1 MGNYNEWINNS
12 PNCLLEEQ
20 FYPLPIQGLN
30 NQFNVIGDDFSKW
43 HSFLSL
49 NLSTKLFDAVTLCS
63 PLAAIIA
70 NLSDAYA
77 NGKQEVLN
85 RSTQN
90 YVRGTY
96 KDWERLMDKPN
107 PLQTKQQFRKQ
118 LYSFTKI
125 NGWCYVLPEYSIGF
139 KDRPTALWILPPYLV
154 EVVATAVAPTF
165 PLKDPKKY
173 RQLYFTYN
181 GTRQLLD
188 ESKLILFTDT
198 NTEID
203 YETFLP
209 ISRLVSLQKPI
220 SNIIAGLDARNN
232 LIVRRGALGFI
243 SSDGQDAMG
252 SKLPMQPHQRKEI
265 ANEFHKSY
273 GLTGNRSMVAI
284 VQSAVKWQQTAFN
297 TRDLMLFEEHES
309 STIDI
314 ADRLGYPSYLLGVKD
329 GTFSNTGEAEK
340 SLYQNTIIPDANG
353 IDESIN
359 EGLKTYANN
368 IEIRNDYSHIE
379 ALQQSEEE
387 KAQGR
392 KVMNEACK
400 IEWENGLISL
410 NEWRE
415 RLGDD
420 TISGEQYDM
429 RKPEYDKYLID
440 FGFKMDTI
448 NPQPKEIGNGTIRN

>member
-1 MGNYNEWINNS
+1 MGNFSEWVNNS
-12 PNCLLEEQ
+12 PNCLLQ
-20 FYPLPIQGLN
+20 DDFYPLPLGGFT
-30 NQFNVIGDDFSKW
+30 NQFNVLPDDFSRV
-43 HSFLSL
+43 HSYLSL
-49 NLSTKLFDAVTLCS
+49 NLSSKLFEAVTLCS

-96 KDWERLMDKPN
+96 KEWERLMDKPN
-107 PLQTKQQFRKQ
+107 PLQTRSQFRKQ

-125 NGWCYVLPEYSIGF
+125 NGWCYVYPEYSVGF
-139 KDRPTALWILPPYLV
+139 PDRPSALWILPPYLV
-154 EVVATAVAPTF
+154 EVEATELVPTF
-165 PLKDPKKY
+165 PLKDPKKF
-173 RQLYFTYN
+173 RKLYFSLN
-181 GTRQLLD
+181 GIRQQLD
-188 ESKLILFTDT
+188 ETKLIMFTDDA
-198 NTEID
+198 TEID
-203 YETFLP
+203 YQTLLP

-252 SKLPMQPHQRKEI
+252 SKLPMQPQQRKEI

-273 GLTGNRSMVAI
+273 GLTGQRSMVA
-284 VQSAVKWQQTAFN
+284 VVSAAVKWQQTAIS

-314 ADRLGYPSYLLGVKD
+314 ADRFGYPAYLLGVKD
-329 GTFSNTGEAEK
+329 GNFTNTLEAEK
-340 SLYQNTIIPDANG
+340 SLYQNTIIPDSVA
-353 IDESIN
+353 IDESLN
-359 EGLKTYANN
+359 EGLKTMENN
-368 IEIRNDYSHIE
+368 IEIKNDYSHIE
-379 ALQQSEEE
+379 SLQQSEQERSQ
-387 KAQGR
+387 AR
-392 KVMNEACK
+392 KSMNEACK
-400 IEWENGLISL
+400 IEWDNGLITL

-420 TISGEQYDM
+420 TIAGEQYNM
-429 RKPEYDKYLID
+429 RKPEYDEFLKANLQ
-440 FGFKMDTI
+440 TQT
-448 NPQPKEIGNGTIRN
+448 QPNESNTENTQTSQL

>member
-1 MGNYNEWINNS
+1 MGRYDNWIDIS
-12 PNCLLEEQ
+12 PNCRLEEQ
-20 FYPLPIQGLN
+20 FYQLPMRGLN
-30 NQFNVIGDDFSKW
+30 NQFNVLPDDFSNA

-49 NLSTKLFDAVTLCS
+49 NLSTKLFEAVTLCS

-77 NGKQEVLN
+77 NGKQEILN

-96 KDWERLMDKPN
+96 KEWERLMDKPN
-107 PLQTKQQFRKQ
+107 PLQTKTEFRKQ

-125 NGWCYVLPEYSIGF
+125 NGWCYVYPEYAVGF
-139 KDRPTALWILPPYLV
+139 SDRPSALWILPPYLV
-154 EVVATAVAPTF
+154 EVVQTAVIPTF
-165 PLKDPKKY
+165 PLKDPRKF
-173 RQLYFTYN
+173 RQLYFTWN
-181 GTRQLLD
+181 GTRQPLD
-188 ESKLILFTDT
+188 ESKLIMFTDT

-252 SKLPMQPHQRKEI
+252 SKLPMQPNNRKEI
-265 ANEFHKSY
+265 MDEFHKSY

-284 VQSAVKWQQTAFN
+284 VSAAVKWQQTAFS
-297 TRDLMLFEEHES
+297 TKDLMLFEEHES

-314 ADRLGYPSYLLGVKD
+314 SERFGYPSYLLGVKD

-340 SLYQNTIIPDANG
+340 SLYQNTIIPDSIA
-353 IDESIN
+353 IDESLN
-359 EGLKTYANN
+359 EGLKTPENN
-368 IEIRNDYSHIE
+368 IEIKNDYSHIE

-387 KAQGR
+387 KAQAR

-400 IEWENGLISL
+400 IEWEHGLITL
-410 NEWRE
+410 NEWRQ

-420 TISGEQYDM
+420 TIDGEQYDM
-429 RKPEYDKYLID
+429 QKPEYEKYLID
-440 FGFKMDTI
+440 GGLKMDTI
-448 NPQPKEIGNGTIRN
+448 NPQPKETGNGKVG